1 MKVALQINEIDTARL
16 KVGMPSKVDIDAI
29 PDHEFQGK
37 VTKIAPSSTSL
48 DTATSTTTP
57 VAATD
62 AVVKYDVEIEITNA
76 TPELKSGMSTKCSLK
91 TLHLPNVLRVP
102 VEYLGQNGQEYYVM
116 VLPEGNL
123 KATPVKTVVKVGP
136 TAGAYAEIKS
146 GVKVGDVL
154 TRPDYTGPKRKGM
167 FSGGPD

>member
-1 MKVALQINEIDTARL
+1 MQAYLSAQADYEKALAEISEIHSLEMARATSQATVEQLSAQLRDGERNLGETDIYSPIDGYVSKKEIQVGELVTSIGGFSSGTPIVRIEDRSHMKVALQINEIDTARL

-62 AVVKYDVEIEITNA
+62 AVVKY
-76 TPELKSGMSTKCSLK
+76 LSLI
-91 TLHLPNVLRVP
+91 H
-102 VEYLGQNGQEYYVM
+102 
-116 VLPEGNL
+116 
-123 KATPVKTVVKVGP
+123 
-136 TAGAYAEIKS
+136 I
-146 GVKVGDVL
+146 
-154 TRPDYTGPKRKGM
+154 
-167 FSGGPD
+167 